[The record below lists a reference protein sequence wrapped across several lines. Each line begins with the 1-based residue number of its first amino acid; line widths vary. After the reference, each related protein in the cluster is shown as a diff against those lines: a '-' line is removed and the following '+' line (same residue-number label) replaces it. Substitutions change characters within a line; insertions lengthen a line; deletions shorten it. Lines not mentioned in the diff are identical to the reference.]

1 MKEQD
6 IMIEANHVSHIY
18 TDENGN
24 DVHALKD
31 VNLTIRRGEFVSI
44 IGTNGSGKST
54 LAKHFN
60 VLLQPSE
67 GNIIVC
73 GHDTLDESHI
83 WDIRQHVGMVFQNPD
98 NQIVAAVVE
107 EDVAFGPENLGI
119 PSDEIRQR
127 VDEALAAVNMTEYA
141 EHGPHLLSGGQKQR
155 VAIAGVLA
163 MKPDCIVLDE
173 PTAMLD
179 PKGRQEV
186 LDTIHRLNK
195 EEGITIILITH
206 FMEEAVTADRI
217 VVMKNGV
224 KLQEGTPREI
234 FTQVDT
240 LKSLGLDVPVAAEV
254 ALKLYR
260 NGMDVSTDIITNDE
274 LGRALESVFSS
285 SKLEKEI
292 SISVS
297 KSTESISKEVR

>member
-73 GHDTLDESHI
+73 GYDTLDESHI

-254 ALKLYR
+254 ALKLHR